1 MESTKEN
8 PKDRVEDDKTEIK
21 KALEKINVD
30 IQPSEIVT
38 IFRAGKKS
46 DKARP
51 LVVKLSNKEVRDDI
65 ISKGKKFKIAT
76 NISVSPDLTYIQRQN
91 LSSLYTKAEEKNQ
104 NELEN
109 YEWKVVGPRNFPN
122 LVRRTKRN

>member
-1 MESTKEN
+1 M
-8 PKDRVEDDKTEIK
+8 
-21 KALEKINVD
+21 
-30 IQPSEIVT
+30 
-38 IFRAGKKS
+38 AGKKS

-51 LVVKLSNKEVRDDI
+51 LVVKLNNKELRDDI

-91 LSSLYTKAEEKNQ
+91 LSSLYTEAEEK

-109 YEWKVVGPRNFPN
+109 YEWKVVGPRNLPN
-122 LVRRTKRN
+122 LGSIL